1 MTSLC
6 LMIRDKL
13 LMHLMVVCL
22 HCMGGVIDLTRLS
35 DVSHRIIPS
44 LSLLHTLVQH
54 LKISVTRLVSLS
66 REVGCSVLSKKTTKT
81 NEENKSLQQS
91 DRNIAQISFP
101 LKFPERRKAK
111 AARR

>member
-1 MTSLC
+1 
-6 LMIRDKL
+6 
-13 LMHLMVVCL
+13 MHLMVVCL

-35 DVSHRIIPS
+35 DVSHSPLVHP
-44 LSLLHTLVQH
+44 LSPLLMVAQY

-81 NEENKSLQQS
+81 NEENKSQQT

-101 LKFPERRKAK
+101 LRFPERRKAK
-111 AARR
+111 GGRR